1 MIRTERLSKVTG
13 RRTVLS
19 EITFAIEKGDAV
31 TITGPAVDGTSTVLR
46 ILATL
51 TKPTS
56 GRAEIAGID
65 VTSRPF
71 DARRKL
77 FLSGGVGLG
86 CHDMTVHEYLR
97 FIAAARV
104 QGSRRRAADVDPLIA
119 RLGLDAT
126 KSVNTLNANQQRL
139 VAMAA
144 SIASQADVLLFNE
157 PLTGL
162 DTQEI
167 ECCVALMS
175 DARARGAAI
184 LATVEVDAPRMPI
197 WNRQID
203 LAPVRT

>member
-31 TITGPAVDGTSTVLR
+31 TITGSAVDGTSTLLR

-71 DARRKL
+71 DARKKL

-97 FIAAARV
+97 FIATARV
-104 QGSRRRAADVDPLIA
+104 QGSRRRAADVGPLIA

-126 KSVNTLNANQQRL
+126 KSVNTLNANQQRM

-162 DTQEI
+162 DTQET

-175 DARARGAAI
+175 DACARGAAI
-184 LATVEVDAPRMPI
+184 LATVEVDAPHMPI